1 MGEKHQG
8 GCVCGAA
15 RYELSGEPI
24 TTYCCHCTRC
34 QSRSGSAFGI
44 SMIVSEDSLNSLEGE
59 LTEHVLA
66 VEDRQYPFQR
76 CAECGTPLWA
86 TAPHLPGVAVLFPGT
101 LDDSGWVKPKA
112 HIWTQSAQK
121 WVRFDEHDV
130 TFETQPEDL
139 AQLLEL

>member
-1 MGEKHQG
+1 MGDKHQG

-15 RYELSGEPI
+15 RYELSAEPI

-44 SMIVSEDSLNSLEGE
+44 SMIVSQDSLNSLEGE

-112 HIWTQSAQK
+112 HIWTQSAQ
-121 WVRFDEHDV
+121 
-130 TFETQPEDL
+130 Q
-139 AQLLEL
+139 